1 MNILVLGSG
10 RVGQPMVLDLAT
22 EEKFKVSVA
31 DIDSKNIA
39 AFADNARIKRIQAD
53 LGNPKVLVELIQKQD
68 LIVNA
73 LPGYMGYSTCK
84 IVIESGK
91 NIVDI
96 AFFPEDSLTL
106 DAIAKK
112 MGVTA
117 IVDCGVAPGM
127 SNLLIGYVANMLNEL
142 TDVKIMVGG
151 LPVVRELP
159 YEYRAV
165 FSPIDVIEEYI
176 RPARL
181 IENGQIVIKEPFTD
195 RELISFASVGT
206 LEAFNTDGLRT
217 LLYTIKCPRMS
228 EKTLRYPG
236 HVDKI
241 ILLKESGFFSQDT
254 IEVGSNSVR
263 PLDVTTRL
271 LFPLWELKEG
281 EEDFTVMRIIVEG
294 KKNNQKVRYTYNLY
308 DRYDSVNRVTS
319 MARTTGYTATTAVRM
334 ISEGTFAEK
343 GVFPPELIGSNTE
356 SVRFML
362 EGLKKKNIYYEEQ
375 VEEIN

>member
-22 EEKFKVSVA
+22 EEKFRVSVA
-31 DIDSKNIA
+31 DIDSKNLA
-39 AFADNARIKRIQAD
+39 TYNDNARIKSIKAD
-53 LGNPKVLVELIQKQD
+53 LANLKVLVELIQKQD

-73 LPGYMGYSTCK
+73 LPGYLGYSACK

-96 AFFPEDSLTL
+96 AFFPEDPLTL

-127 SNLLIGYVANMLNEL
+127 SNLLIGHVANLLDEL

-165 FSPIDVIEEYI
+165 FSPIDVIEEYN

-181 IENGQIVIKEPFTD
+181 IENGQVVIKEPFTD
-195 RELISFASVGT
+195 RELVSIASVGT

-217 LLYTIKCPRMS
+217 LLHTIKCPQMS

-236 HVDKI
+236 HIDKI
-241 ILLKESGFFSQDT
+241 ILLKDSGFFNEET
-254 IEVGSNSVR
+254 IEIGSNSIR

-294 KKNNQKVRYTYNLY
+294 KKNKQKVRYTYNLY

-334 ISEGTFAEK
+334 ISDSIFTEK
-343 GVFPPELIGSNTE
+343 GVFPPELIGSKTE
-356 SVRFML
+356 CVRFML
-362 EGLKKKNIYYEEQ
+362 EVLKQKNIYYEEQ